1 MSSHFVR
8 SHSFCA
14 DAKILKPARELQD
27 FDGKLSDG
35 KVVFLKFVQK

>member
-14 DAKILKPARELQD
+14 DAKISKPAREQKDL
-27 FDGKLSDG
+27 DGKLSDG
-35 KVVFLKFVQK
+35 KVVLLKCVQK